1 MIKTLHKVGVEGTCF
16 KIRKAI
22 YDKPKDYTIVLKTTF
37 FSIKVMAQRMKNHI
51 QNDTKINRKL

>member
-22 YDKPKDYTIVLKTTF
+22 YDKPKDNTIVLKTTF
-37 FSIKVMAQRMKNHI
+37 FPLKSWPKGW
-51 QNDTKINRKL
+51 KIISKMTQK